1 MLNLKEF
8 EPKKAE
14 ILAAVSAFLD
24 DRKEEV
30 LKTKDG
36 EIAIPIV
43 GTENS
48 DGWLVIRFIVPKGSR
63 DGEEYDGY
71 AEHEAYEM
79 TLRKRQEKAEEKAR
93 KIAKDAEKRA
103 AKEKKEE
110 GE

>member
-30 LKTKDG
+30 LKIKDG

-48 DGWLVIRFIVPKGSR
+48 DGWLVIKFVVPKGSR
-63 DGEEYDGY
+63 DGDEFDGY

-79 TLRKRQEKAEEKAR
+79 TLQKRAERAEEKA
-93 KIAKDAEKRA
+93 KKVAAAA
-103 AKEKKEE
+103 AKKKEKE

>member
-14 ILAAVSAFLD
+14 ILEAVSAFLD
-24 DRKEEV
+24 GRNEEI
-30 LKTKDG
+30 LKVKDG
-36 EIAIPIV
+36 EIALPIV
-43 GTENS
+43 GTEKS
-48 DGWLVIRFIVPKGSR
+48 DGWLVIKFVVPKGSR
-63 DGEEYDGY
+63 DGDEYDGY

-79 TLRKRQEKAEEKAR
+79 TLRKRAERAEEKAK

-103 AKEKKEE
+103 AKEKEKE